1 MASAPCAVPTHIQT
15 QQMWA
20 TWMDE
25 GLSRASLQVV
35 RVHIKQAALQELGG
49 AELDKPHPEKQ
60 ATEVLG
66 EKKGS

>member
-1 MASAPCAVPTHIQT
+1 
-15 QQMWA
+15 
-20 TWMDE
+20 MDE